1 MPRGRPKVKIDLEAV
16 KELASEGNTQAD
28 IADALGFARSH
39 FSTNKAL
46 KKAYWDG
53 IAEMRLSL
61 RHFQYNAARD
71 GNIQMLI
78 WLGRQF
84 LGQKDQPEESAE
96 TEDTDAYFAEA
107 GLNEE

>member
-1 MPRGRPKVKIDLEAV
+1 MPGGRPRKNIDLDSV

-28 IADALGFARSH
+28 IADALGFSRQL
-39 FSTNKAL
+39 FGKRKDLT
-46 KKAYWDG
+46 KAYWDG

-61 RHFQYNAARD
+61 RHFQFNAARD

-84 LGQKDQPEESAE
+84 LGQKDQPEESADV
-96 TEDTDAYFAEA
+96 EDTEAFFAEA
-107 GLNEE
+107 GLDAD